1 MSIKKRIDLAWTIL
15 SFVLFGFGI
24 SLQLK
29 ASIGQSVLNALAV
42 TLSHIIEMKVGTIL
56 NGINLLFF
64 LSYLLLRR
72 SRLNYKDTI
81 QVLATVANGSMIN
94 LFLYH
99 LLSLFT
105 VESYFY
111 RVLLYLTGLG
121 IASVS
126 LGAILAM
133 GIVKFPLESLCLVI
147 SESYQKNFAAVRMS
161 FDVIFLI
168 VTLCL
173 TLLSH
178 APLQIREGTVISVV
192 LLSTLLGIC
201 YNFFRKHLSAED

>member
-99 LLSLFT
+99 FLSLFT

-178 APLQIREGTVISVV
+178 APMQIREGTVISVV

>member
-94 LFLYH
+94 LFLYNF
-99 LLSLFT
+99 LSLFT